1 MTGDVSDP
9 AQLREEAVRQ
19 GRLADEAMIQRD
31 WKSARMHIERAWELT
46 VQAVNIERQPPTPPS
61 LMDAA
66 GPL

>member
-9 AQLREEAVRQ
+9 SQLREEAVRQ

-31 WKSARMHIERAWELT
+31 WKSARKHIERARELT
-46 VQAVNIERQPPTPPS
+46 LLAMSVERQPPTPPS